1 MSWIRDRLSR
11 RVVSPSSAATT
22 QSRSVKVVLVS
33 DMFQHHA
40 AENLPRDVQGFVYG
54 LMQSASLEFNDFPHE
69 AVLSAAADFY
79 LASVTNDGH
88 NGFIGNLEAYPTTSE
103 QVCEGLQLVE
113 LHDVAA
119 VYADLLAYE
128 ASDPEHFGATDW
140 QDPVLQSLDDRL
152 RPLTQSAYDRH
163 ANWLAAQPFIRVVP
177 ASEYSWKLVMDIY
190 RSGGLSAVN

>member
-1 MSWIRDRLSR
+1 
-11 RVVSPSSAATT
+11 
-22 QSRSVKVVLVS
+22 VLVS

-54 LMQSASLEFNDFPHE
+54 LMQSASLGFDDLPRE

-79 LASVTNDGH
+79 LAEVANGGH
-88 NGFIGNLEAYPTTSE
+88 DGFIGNLESYPTTSE
-103 QVCEGLQLVE
+103 QISEGLQLVG

-128 ASDPEHFGATDW
+128 AADPDHFRATDW
-140 QDPVLQSLDDRL
+140 QDPVLQSLDERL
-152 RPLTQSAYDRH
+152 RPITKSAYERH
-163 ANWLAAQPFIRVVP
+163 ASWLEAQPFIRVVP
-177 ASEYSWKLVMDIY
+177 ANEYSWKLVMDTY